1 MPTGTRF
8 CDHREVREAVSS
20 FSRRPWLYAAVVL
33 IALPFDV
40 GASRTMAHTF
50 GLSPEIALAIALA
63 WAYLIAGLV
72 AWQRRPESRL
82 GPLMVWASFAT
93 VWPGYAYGRHVFNVV
108 ADALSGI
115 GLAASAQVVLSYTT
129 GRASG
134 RLERQAVEAA
144 YAFVLG
150 LGWLMLGPPVPTPL
164 ERVLFLGASAT
175 MLGVALLAFRRFGR
189 ATKTARREL
198 LPVLVGALS
207 FAMIGTLF
215 VLWALFPNR
224 GRPVWLGLPF
234 TRVLSFSAA
243 LAWSRAGA
251 AVAVLVPIAY
261 LWGLLRV
268 RLASAGVADLVSDLG
283 DDLAT
288 EHLRDRLAAT
298 LGDPHLALLFPAGEG
313 AYVDAN
319 GEPVELDHGPH
330 RRGTPVERDG
340 RQMAVLVHDASLDRE
355 LVRAAASAVQL
366 ALDNERLR
374 AEVRAQLRE
383 VRESR
388 QRIVAAADAE
398 RRRVERNI
406 HDGAQQR
413 LLTLGLALR
422 RAQRHVEDDRADAT
436 RLLKEAAA
444 ELDAALQDLRSLA
457 QGIHPAILTDE
468 GLSAAVQALADRCP
482 VPTDLV
488 SSVHERLPV
497 EVETTA
503 YFIASEALTNVVK
516 HSWATSVTISIE
528 RSQGVLRV
536 TVEDDGI
543 GGAGACGGTGV
554 AGMRDRVE
562 TMEGTLTIHSPRGGG
577 TRVVASM
584 PC

>member
-1 MPTGTRF
+1 M
-8 CDHREVREAVSS
+8 
-20 FSRRPWLYAAVVL
+20 LAAVAA
-33 IALPFDV
+33 IALPFDL

-50 GLSPEIALAIALA
+50 GVSPEIALPIALA
-63 WAYLIAGLV
+63 WAYLIAGFV
-72 AWQRRPESRL
+72 AWQRRPASRL

-93 VWPGYAYGRHVFNVV
+93 IGPGYAYGGHVFNVV
-108 ADALSGI
+108 ADAMSGI
-115 GLAASAQVVLSYTT
+115 GYAASAHVVLSYPT
-129 GRASG
+129 GRATG
-134 RLERQAVEAA
+134 RLERRAVEAA

-150 LGWLMLGPPVPTPL
+150 LGWLLLGPPVPTPFY
-164 ERVLFLGASAT
+164 RVAFLGAST
-175 MLGVALLAFRRFGR
+175 IMLAVALLAFRRLVL

-198 LPVLVGALS
+198 LPVVVGALS
-207 FAMIGTLF
+207 FAMTGTLF
-215 VLWALFPNR
+215 VLWALFPNT
-224 GRPVWLGLPF
+224 GRVVWLGQPF

-243 LAWSRAGA
+243 LVWSRAAA

-261 LWGLLRV
+261 LWGVLRV

-283 DDLAT
+283 DDLPT
-288 EHLRDRLAAT
+288 DHLRDRLAAT

-313 AYVDAN
+313 AYVDAD
-319 GEPVELDHGPH
+319 GEPMALDQGPH
-330 RRGTPVERDG
+330 RRATPVERDG
-340 RQMAVLVHDASLDRE
+340 QQMAVLVHDASLDRE

-422 RAQRHVEDDRADAT
+422 RAQRHIDDDRADAT
-436 RLLKEAAA
+436 RLLKEATA

-457 QGIHPAILTDE
+457 QGVHPAILTDE
-468 GLSAAVQALADRCP
+468 GLSPAVQALADRCP
-482 VPTDLV
+482 VPTELV
-488 SSVHERLPV
+488 SSIDERLPV

-503 YFIASEALTNVVK
+503 YFIACEALTNVVK
-516 HSWATSVTISIE
+516 HSWATSATIAIE
-528 RSQGVLRV
+528 RTGGVLRV
-536 TVEDDGI
+536 AIEDDGI
-543 GGAGACGGTGV
+543 GGVDACGGTGV

-562 TMEGTLTIHSPRGGG
+562 TIEGTLTVDSPRGGG